1 MIKKVTGI
9 KTKQE
14 FIDSPLAQE
23 QYMDYLASSYVNSLP
38 VLRQVAPGVDDATL
52 TSIQHF
58 LGLNDS
64 KIYLQTVREN
74 LAKGVKAN
82 DAYELAEEAV
92 KKSIEARTK
101 KPAPRNSKVIDYL
114 TQFQQAYNK

>member
-1 MIKKVTGI
+1 MIKKVTGA
-9 KTKQE
+9 KTEKE
-14 FIDSPLAQE
+14 FIDSSIAQE
-23 QYMDYLASSYVNSLP
+23 KYLEYLYSDYVNKLP

-114 TQFQQAYNK
+114 TQFANAYNQ